1 MTCRMVYT
9 DLYSDMELVH
19 DALYAF
25 NIKRTGREF
34 DASVKAKKVDRAE
47 ALILYGNENDEFLG
61 GIVWH
66 WLEEHGKIFV
76 DYMFVS
82 DSLRG
87 QGWGSRLFAE
97 FEKLVKA
104 KGATEIGVTTNTFQA
119 PDFYLKIGYEKN
131 GEKANPQPL
140 VPDNIHYHYSK
151 KL

>member
-9 DLYSDMELVH
+9 EEYSKIELVH

-25 NIKRTGREF
+25 NITRTGREF
-34 DASVKAKKVDRAE
+34 DPAVKAKKVDKSA
-47 ALILYGNENDEFLG
+47 ALILYSNAENEFRG

-66 WLEEHGKIFV
+66 WLEEPGKIFV

-82 DSLRG
+82 DLLRG

-97 FEKLVKA
+97 FEKTVKA
-104 KGATEIGVTTNTFQA
+104 RGATEVGVTTNTFQA
-119 PDFYLKIGYEKN
+119 PDFYLKIGYELT

-140 VPDNIHYHYSK
+140 VPENIHYHYSK